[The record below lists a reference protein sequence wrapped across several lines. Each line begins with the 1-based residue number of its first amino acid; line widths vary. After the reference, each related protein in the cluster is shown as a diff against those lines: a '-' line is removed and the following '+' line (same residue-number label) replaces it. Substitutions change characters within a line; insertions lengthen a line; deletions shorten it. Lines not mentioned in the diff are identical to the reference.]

1 MTVADSPVE
10 WTPETGFGDRTV
22 DEFRAVFLKQE
33 EDGQRILFPYERS
46 NDVRE
51 ECQKAGMY
59 YVSFLDD
66 YPMRTRMLFPMNR
79 LALTLEGD
87 LVEEE
92 KQQPTIAEALQNNE
106 EGQQGSSLQIVQY
119 FLQPFLMETPTLY
132 LLLLAGPKPKYISS
146 IEVLKVYFSVV
157 HMLQAS
163 KLPFCEADVFKNAL
177 ECREFELQQTINFMQ
192 GHLFRTS
199 EYQNV
204 FGTLDTT
211 AITSLRQF
219 MVQYTLRT
227 IMIIERFL
235 IRVFAGRFTLVNKVL
250 LSTGRVCTNLDE
262 DQRKYLRESIQ
273 FWTSEYESLFTQI
286 PMFKRENDSFPG
298 QLPSR
303 DAILEKI
310 STSDNCEEWFSL
322 YGFWFMLA
330 TQYID

>member
-1 MTVADSPVE
+1 MTVSDSPLQ
-10 WTPETGFGDRTV
+10 WTPETGFGDRTI
-22 DEFRAVFLKQE
+22 DEFRAVFLKHE
-33 EDGQRILFPYERS
+33 EGGKHIGFPYERT
-46 NDVRE
+46 NEVRE

-59 YVSFLDD
+59 YVAFLDD
-66 YPMRTRMLFPMNR
+66 YPMRSRMLFPMNR
-79 LALTLEGD
+79 LAMTLEGD
-87 LVEEE
+87 LVDDE

-106 EGQQGSSLQIVQY
+106 EGQQGSSMQIIQY

-163 KLPFCEADVFKNAL
+163 KLPFCETEVFNNAL
-177 ECREFELQQTINFMQ
+177 ECREFELGQTINFLQ

-199 EYQNV
+199 EYQNI
-204 FGTLDTT
+204 FGTLDPT

-227 IMIIERFL
+227 IMIIERFF
-235 IRVFAGRFTLVNKVL
+235 IRVFAGRLTVANKVL
-250 LSTGRVCTNLDE
+250 LSTGRVCTNPDE
-262 DQRKYLRESIQ
+262 DQRKYLHESIK

-286 PMFKRENDSFPG
+286 PMFKRESESFPG
-298 QLPSR
+298 YLPPR
-303 DAILEKI
+303 DSILEKI
-310 STSDNCEEWFSL
+310 STNENSDEWFSL